1 MTATATPTRH
11 SPPSDF
17 LALTE
22 APRALMELA
31 SFVALRPAMSFLPR
45 GDGHPVLVLPGFS
58 ASDASTAPLRGYLR
72 RQGYSAHGWGQGRN
86 RGPRPGVE
94 LGMLRRLEHLY
105 WTSGRKVSVVGWSL
119 GGIYA
124 RELAR
129 QRPEMVRLVV
139 TLGSPFASARST
151 NVDRLFE
158 AVSGLSIDE
167 LDKEFLRRMREAP
180 PVPSTAVYSTSD
192 GIAHWEACVDSPEGA
207 ETENVRV
214 PGSHCGLGHNP
225 LAVYV
230 IADRLAQSEN
240 GWRRFERSSWRSLVF
255 PPSVTPYNGNARAPF
270 RPATAQPRPA

>member
-1 MTATATPTRH
+1 MPAR
-11 SPPSDF
+11 PPS
-17 LALTE
+17 LALLALE
-22 APRALMELA
+22 GRAFAELGA
-31 SFVALRPAMSFLPR
+31 FVQTLPLLHSAPR

-58 ASDASTAPLRGYLR
+58 ASDVSTAPLRGYLR
-72 RQGYSAHGWGQGRN
+72 RQGYTAHGWGQGRN

-158 AVSGLSIDE
+158 AVSGLSIDQ

-192 GIAHWEACVDSPEGA
+192 GIAHWEACVDEHEDD

-230 IADRLAQSEN
+230 IADRLAQAEN
-240 GWRRFERSSWRSLVF
+240 GWRRFERGGWRSLVF
-255 PPSVTPYNGNARAPF
+255 PPPVTPSNGNGRF
-270 RPATAQPRPA
+270 RPVAAHPRPA